1 MPININYP
9 NFLNAPL
16 QESPAA
22 NLFENLLKGYK
33 MGREP
38 ARMAAEEKDKALA
51 TQLKQME
58 AEHKPKEYEL
68 SDEAKTLANSLQ
80 SKANEHY
87 EAKNDLERR
96 YKEAL
101 IKKALRAPAAGA
113 AGGPKANGILAN
125 YIVSHPGAT
134 QEDVQKFADRL
145 LETQLQHTAEGTKR
159 TTTLNETQNDR
170 APRSSIEK
178 KHHEI
183 SEIDKGYEPYSDGKV
198 KLTPQ
203 QQTEYRNDL
212 LLGLVKDTTDQQTR
226 AKLQNAV
233 NMNITLDSINSEALT
248 HYSGIERGVTKLFDQ
263 VQEGLDVGTPE
274 YKAYVKEAIK
284 ASAAAK
290 QMRQYLGDSIQ
301 PSNQERLDKLLKPEA
316 WNVSPK
322 VARENFEF
330 MRDLMKRESN
340 TLVRAATDPTIY
352 RPQAATPT
360 QGKVFNLSS
369 GGYE

>member
-1 MPININYP
+1 
-9 NFLNAPL
+9 
-16 QESPAA
+16 
-22 NLFENLLKGYK
+22 
-33 MGREP
+33 MGR
-38 ARMAAEEKDKALA
+38 
-51 TQLKQME
+51 
-58 AEHKPKEYEL
+58 
-68 SDEAKTLANSLQ
+68 SVSLPVF
-80 SKANEHY
+80 
-87 EAKNDLERR
+87 
-96 YKEAL
+96 
-101 IKKALRAPAAGA
+101 IF
-113 AGGPKANGILAN
+113 
-125 YIVSHPGAT
+125 VSII
-134 QEDVQKFADRL
+134 
-145 LETQLQHTAEGTKR
+145 
-159 TTTLNETQNDR
+159 
-170 APRSSIEK
+170 SIEK

-301 PSNQERLDKLLKPEA
+301 PSN
-316 WNVSPK
+316 
-322 VARENFEF
+322 
-330 MRDLMKRESN
+330 
-340 TLVRAATDPTIY
+340 
-352 RPQAATPT
+352 
-360 QGKVFNLSS
+360 
-369 GGYE
+369 